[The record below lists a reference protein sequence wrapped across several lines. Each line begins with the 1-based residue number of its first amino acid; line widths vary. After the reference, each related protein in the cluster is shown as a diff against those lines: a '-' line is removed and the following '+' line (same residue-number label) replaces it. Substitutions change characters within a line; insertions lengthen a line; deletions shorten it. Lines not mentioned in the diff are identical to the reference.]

1 MPKTIRRLSAALL
14 TAWALAGC
22 AQKPYAPEL
31 VTPEAV
37 QARVARGE
45 AVLLADVRK
54 PASYRAEHIDGAVS
68 FPAARLAEG
77 RVALPKDRWIVLYCT

>member
-1 MPKTIRRLSAALL
+1 MRQTIRRLGAVFL

-37 QARVARGE
+37 QSRITRGE
-45 AVLLADVRK
+45 AVLFADVRK
-54 PASYRAEHIDGAVS
+54 PASYRTEHIAGAVS